1 MDSPTAVRSPATATT
16 TGSGSGSNDDGRR
29 VKFLCSF
36 LGSIMPRPQDGK
48 LRYVGGET
56 RIVSV
61 SRDISFEELMG
72 KMRELYEGV
81 AVLKYQQPD
90 EDLDALVSVVN
101 DDDVV
106 NMMEEYDKLG
116 SGDGFTRLRIFLFSQ
131 SEQDGSAHFIDGD
144 DPERRYV
151 DALNSLNDASELR
164 RLQQMEFPMIGTI
177 EDIHVADPFINP
189 IAVENGIHSQRSG
202 ELGMSQYSLHHIPIP
217 HQQPMGQRYNEI
229 DAQWNPGYY
238 SPRHHGQCHH
248 DSRSSLVDYPS
259 SPSGTR
265 YRVPFPEMPDKGIDR
280 VPDEYARHHV
290 NHHSLYDNQPQYP
303 ENVVWLPTGAAHGD
317 KSGFPGNLIH
327 GSHALDGNNIC
338 EHCRMGFQRAQP
350 HLEHTNMLPP
360 VAIPCP
366 ECPSSR
372 DALAVNAD
380 GKLQPT
386 LYPNDTQNH
395 ERGCG
400 LQHQGSGR
408 VSDHYV
414 GDVPI
419 INFPH
424 VHGSIIDGH
433 VLPSNHVHQQ
443 VGPELGVELFPDQ
456 TMAAIPRLKIPPL
469 EECSVQYGKTSS
481 PYGADNN
488 YAVPCGHAPGYTLWR
503 NGPTPVHIG
512 SPHEATTPHQPVDG
526 VINTGIIR
534 GEGSPGFFVGPDS
547 QSLWVDSSQ
556 KFSGHDGSA
565 ISEYPYANA
574 PKLNPMTNGQENQHP
589 IILDAIHPPQE
600 VNTGTCLE
608 PVQLQKTSLNMVH
621 NNEVLKIDT
630 HLTEVISLQSI
641 SLLGEGKETKNKD
654 NVENS
659 NVQNLSN
666 AVVASAECKNSF
678 LKPASECGH
687 VEKLVDKDFTAHE
700 DSKHLADQFNILP
713 ELIASV
719 KKAALECHDEVKPTC
734 EERVNC
740 QIDNSNTKEET
751 ANEVEPVNAN
761 GGLELDTENDRVDT
775 SKIEPTKAEAEA
787 IARGLQTIRN
797 DDLEEIR
804 ELGSGTYGAV
814 YHGKWKGSDVAI
826 KRIKASCF
834 SGRPSERARL
844 IADFWKEALML
855 SSLHHPN
862 VVSFYGI
869 VRDGPDG
876 SLATVTEFMVNG
888 SLKQFLHKKDRTID
902 RRKRLIIAMDAA
914 FGMEYLHGKNIV
926 HFDLKCE
933 NLLVNMRDPQRPVCK
948 IGDLGLSKVKQHTLV
963 SGGVRGTLPWMA
975 PELLSGKSNMVSE
988 KIDVY
993 SFGIVMWELLTGDEP
1008 YADMHCASI
1017 IGGIVNNTLR
1027 PQIPTWCDPEW
1038 KSLMESCWASD
1049 PTERPSF
1056 AEISKKLRTAWR
1068 EYQYVTHC
1076 E

>member
-1 MDSPTAVRSPATATT
+1 
-16 TGSGSGSNDDGRR
+16 
-29 VKFLCSF
+29 
-36 LGSIMPRPQDGK
+36 
-48 LRYVGGET
+48 
-56 RIVSV
+56 
-61 SRDISFEELMG
+61 
-72 KMRELYEGV
+72 
-81 AVLKYQQPD
+81 
-90 EDLDALVSVVN
+90 
-101 DDDVV
+101 
-106 NMMEEYDKLG
+106 MMEEYDKLG

-202 ELGMSQYSLHHIPIP
+202 ELGMSQYNLHHIPIP

-350 HLEHTNMLPP
+350 HLEHPNMLPP

-386 LYPNDTQNH
+386 IYPNDTQNH

-424 VHGSIIDGH
+424 GHGSIIDGH

-456 TMAAIPRLKIPPL
+456 TMAAIPHLKIPPL

-481 PYGADNN
+481 PYGVDNN

-512 SPHEATTPHQPVDG
+512 SPHEAITPPQPVDG

-556 KFSGHDGSA
+556 KYPGHDGSA
-565 ISEYPYANA
+565 IPEYPYANA
-574 PKLNPMTNGQENQHP
+574 SKLNPMTNGQEKQHP

-600 VNTGTCLE
+600 VNAGTCLE

-687 VEKLVDKDFTAHE
+687 VEKLDDNDCTAHE

-751 ANEVEPVNAN
+751 ANEVEPV
-761 GGLELDTENDRVDT
+761 
-775 SKIEPTKAEAEA
+775 
-787 IARGLQTIRN
+787 
-797 DDLEEIR
+797 
-804 ELGSGTYGAV
+804 
-814 YHGKWKGSDVAI
+814 
-826 KRIKASCF
+826 
-834 SGRPSERARL
+834 
-844 IADFWKEALML
+844 
-855 SSLHHPN
+855 
-862 VVSFYGI
+862 VSI
-869 VRDGPDG
+869 
-876 SLATVTEFMVNG
+876 
-888 SLKQFLHKKDRTID
+888 
-902 RRKRLIIAMDAA
+902 
-914 FGMEYLHGKNIV
+914 
-926 HFDLKCE
+926 
-933 NLLVNMRDPQRPVCK
+933 
-948 IGDLGLSKVKQHTLV
+948 
-963 SGGVRGTLPWMA
+963 
-975 PELLSGKSNMVSE
+975 
-988 KIDVY
+988 
-993 SFGIVMWELLTGDEP
+993 
-1008 YADMHCASI
+1008 
-1017 IGGIVNNTLR
+1017 
-1027 PQIPTWCDPEW
+1027 
-1038 KSLMESCWASD
+1038 
-1049 PTERPSF
+1049 
-1056 AEISKKLRTAWR
+1056 
-1068 EYQYVTHC
+1068 
-1076 E
+1076 